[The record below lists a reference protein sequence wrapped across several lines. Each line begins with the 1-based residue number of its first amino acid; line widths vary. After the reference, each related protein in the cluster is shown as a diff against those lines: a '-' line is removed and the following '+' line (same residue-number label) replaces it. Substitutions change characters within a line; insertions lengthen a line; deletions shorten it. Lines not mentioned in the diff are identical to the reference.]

1 MPGYDAELFDP
12 PAPLATVTLRTLDR
26 QRSVADVAM
35 LIDSG
40 ADVSLVPESSVR
52 RLGLEADERRGYELM
67 AFDGSRTVAKSVEC
81 DLILLGIAY
90 GGVYLV
96 VEGACG
102 ILGRDVLNH
111 VSLVLDGPRLNWREE
126 HAAER

>member
-12 PAPLATVTLRTLDR
+12 PAPMATVALRTLDR
-26 QRSVADVAM
+26 QRSVPDVVM

-52 RLGLEADERRGYELM
+52 RLGLETDEQRGYEVM
-67 AFDGSRTVAKSVEC
+67 AFDGSKRVAKSVHC
-81 DLILLGIAY
+81 DLIFLGRAY

-111 VSLVLDGPRLNWREE
+111 LSLVLDGPRLNWREE
-126 HAAER
+126 HASE